1 MAALTSSAEATST
14 AATSTTTAPK
24 FSFGVIADIQY
35 ADADDGEDFKRTVVR
50 RYRNTLRVLHEAV
63 DGWMSQQE
71 QLGYPIQLIAQL
83 GDIIDGRCK
92 ERDGGN
98 EDVCLARIL
107 SEFQRIN
114 VPRLDIIGNHEL
126 YNFSRQQLLD
136 VAHGPLHSARD
147 DDPIL
152 GGSASTWYSYSPA
165 PGIRFVVLDAYDVSM
180 LNGTDAASTAA
191 ARSILAGKNPNNFEE
206 KGVDWTTGL
215 VGKGQRFVPYNGA
228 IGKGQLGWLRATLVA
243 AQGANEKCVVL
254 SHISLVPGACSISC
268 CIWNYEEVLEVLHN
282 PTMMSSV
289 GSSSSLS
296 SSSSS
301 SESKST
307 AAKVAEFGPTPVIC
321 CLYGHAHKGGY
332 RMDRRGI
339 HHITFQA
346 PLEAVGD
353 EMAHAALDLMEDHLV
368 VRGHGRVTSREHLQ
382 YPCHPASIDPVR
394 GVIDEVTLLSLM
406 EHAAIEDR
414 SIALDLL
421 LKHDGIF
428 QEALMA
434 ATASSL

>member
-1 MAALTSSAEATST
+1 MAARVSFPVGAL
-14 AATSTTTAPK
+14 

-35 ADADDGEDFKRTVVR
+35 ADADDGEDFKKTVVR

-63 DGWMSQQE
+63 DAWLCQKE

-98 EDVCLARIL
+98 EKACLARVL
-107 SEFQRIN
+107 SEFQRID

-126 YNFSRQQLLD
+126 YNFTRQQLLN
-136 VAHGPLHSARD
+136 VACGPLNSARD
-147 DDPIL
+147 DDPLL
-152 GGSASTWYSYSPA
+152 GGEASTWYSYSPC

-180 LNGTDAASTAA
+180 LNGRDAASTAA
-191 ARSILAGKNPNNFEE
+191 ARSILAKKNPNNFEE

-228 IGKGQLGWLRATLVA
+228 IGKEQLSWLRATLVA
-243 AQGANEKCVVL
+243 AQNASEKCVVL

-268 CIWNYEEVLEVLHN
+268 CVWNYEEILEVLHN
-282 PTMMSSV
+282 PTMMPSVSSPSSGSKSESV
-289 GSSSSLS
+289 GG
-296 SSSSS
+296 
-301 SESKST
+301 ES
-307 AAKVAEFGPTPVIC
+307 AEFGPTPVVC

-353 EMAHAALDLMEDHLV
+353 EMAHASIDLMDDHLV
-368 VRGHGRVTSREHLQ
+368 VRGQGRVTSHEHLP
-382 YPCHPASIDPVR
+382 YPCRHEFIDPAS
-394 GVIDEVTLLSLM
+394 GVVDEATLSKLM
-406 EHAAIEDR
+406 EFAVIEDR
-414 SIALDLL
+414 TTALDLL
-421 LKHDGIF
+421 LEHDGIL
-428 QEALMA
+428 QEALSA
-434 ATASSL
+434 AKASAL